1 MKSRIHPPVSA
12 LSPTVPPPRIRAVA
26 ITSWTRLWKSRR
38 RQNNSRLLKTFAW
51 PFRASQENHVWHR
64 DIEGSSEGAPAYLC
78 LKFKKLTKQRRLH
91 MDPIGFAAVV
101 LAFAVPLAAI
111 YAWYRVRKLRTEERL
126 AAIAKGVSVPIA
138 EELPPHARSRKAAIL
153 LIAGGLG
160 YTLTF
165 MWLSR
170 FEADAMQAAVF
181 GIIPISIGI
190 GYFIDAVLVQR
201 EMRPAA

>member
-1 MKSRIHPPVSA
+1 M
-12 LSPTVPPPRIRAVA
+12 
-26 ITSWTRLWKSRR
+26 
-38 RQNNSRLLKTFAW
+38 
-51 PFRASQENHVWHR
+51 E
-64 DIEGSSEGAPAYLC
+64 
-78 LKFKKLTKQRRLH
+78 
-91 MDPIGFAAVV
+91 PIGFAAVV

-111 YAWYRVRKLRTEERL
+111 YAWYRVRKLRTDERL
-126 AAIAKGVSVPIA
+126 AAIAKGVSVPIE

-165 MWLSR
+165 MWLAR
-170 FEADAMQAAVF
+170 FESDAMQAAVF

-201 EMRPAA
+201 EMRPQA

>member
-1 MKSRIHPPVSA
+1 M
-12 LSPTVPPPRIRAVA
+12 
-26 ITSWTRLWKSRR
+26 
-38 RQNNSRLLKTFAW
+38 
-51 PFRASQENHVWHR
+51 E
-64 DIEGSSEGAPAYLC
+64 
-78 LKFKKLTKQRRLH
+78 
-91 MDPIGFAAVV
+91 PIGFAAVV
-101 LAFAVPLAAI
+101 LSFSVPLAAI
-111 YAWYRVRKLRTEERL
+111 YAWYRVQKLRTEERL

-165 MWLSR
+165 MWLAR
-170 FEADAMQAAVF
+170 FEPDAMQAAVF

-201 EMRPAA
+201 EMRPLA